1 MVVSENHRTSLQLL
15 CLGSNGH
22 DFPHRREKQVDN
34 LRGKILSKTEETMDM
49 YCVIGHGFRVKQK
62 EDEAKELSRMQ
73 SERKKRK
80 KV

>member
-1 MVVSENHRTSLQLL
+1 MS
-15 CLGSNGH
+15 
-22 DFPHRREKQVDN
+22 
-34 LRGKILSKTEETMDM
+34 KIKETMDV
-49 YCVIGHGFRVKQK
+49 YCVIGHSFRVKQK